1 MPRALGSSC
10 CCKLVLSQLIGNT
23 MWLFLCV
30 RVKPL
35 CVNMVNIACTSA
47 VVNMLMG
54 GSNV

>member
-35 CVNMVNIACTSA
+35 CVNMVNIAVPLLLLTC
-47 VVNMLMG
+47 
-54 GSNV
+54 